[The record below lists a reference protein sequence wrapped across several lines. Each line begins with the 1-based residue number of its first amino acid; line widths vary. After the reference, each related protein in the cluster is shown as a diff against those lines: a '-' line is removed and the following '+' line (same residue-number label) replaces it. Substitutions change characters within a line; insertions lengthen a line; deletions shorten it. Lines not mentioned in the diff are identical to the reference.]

1 MARFRAKHGPLEERA
16 ADAIASILHVDMD
29 AFFVSVELLERPELR
44 GKPVVVGGRPDQ
56 RGVVTAASYEARKFG
71 VHSAMPL
78 RTAGKLCP
86 QAVFLDG
93 HHEKYGEWSDRV
105 ATILAKFSP
114 IVEMVSIDEAYLDL
128 AGTERLHGPP
138 LAAAD
143 KLLRDHHAHDGAS
156 LLRWTWRRRGSSP
169 KSHRI
174 RRSRAGLV
182 WVAPGQEARFLAP
195 LPVRKIPGIGEVTER
210 ALRALGI
217 ETVDQLAAVS
227 PEKLEKIFGQ
237 WGDALYRKARGG
249 DSYEF
254 VIDAEPKSISHNHTF
269 GEDTNDTEALHAL
282 LSHLSQKA
290 CKRLREAGLATR
302 TLTLTI
308 RYAGFD
314 THTRAK
320 TLSEPTQL
328 DADIFRVFQRL
339 FAEHR
344 DMKRKIRLLGVS
356 LGGLTHGG
364 EQLDLLDAERRE
376 RLEKLTRATDKLRD
390 RFGFGK
396 VQFGGSLRADGSRNE
411 RDDAEMGLRWEE
423 QTSKSRV
430 SRDASHDESEWM
442 PYTSRMSP
450 VTPPSGTATHLRS
463 GGELSR
469 ILAARQRRSPD
480 RRVVVAVL
488 GRRASQLWLLHER
501 SRRRR
506 TACEPARAASLV
518 RTSSKHCSGRW

>member
-1 MARFRAKHGPLEERA
+1 MAMPDLARFRAKHGAFDEPSSHTA
-16 ADAIASILHVDMD
+16 AAVLHVDMD

-56 RGVVTAASYEARKFG
+56 RGVVTAASYEARKYG

-78 RTAGKLCP
+78 RTAGRLCP
-86 QAVFLDG
+86 QAIFLDG

-105 ATILAKFSP
+105 ASILAKFSP

-128 AGTERLHGPP
+128 EGTERLHGPP

-143 KLLRDHHAHDGAS
+143 KLLRTITRETALPCSGGLATTRLVAKVAS
-156 LLRWTWRRRGSSP
+156 DQAKPR
-169 KSHRI
+169 
-174 RRSRAGLV
+174 GLV
-182 WVAPGQEARFLAP
+182 WVAPGQEQRFLAP

-217 ETVDQLAAVS
+217 ETVEQIAAV
-227 PEKLEKIFGQ
+227 PHEKLETIFGK

-254 VIDAEPKSISHNHTF
+254 VMDAEPKSISHNHTF
-269 GEDTNDTEALHAL
+269 VEDTSDAEQLNAM

-320 TLSEPTQL
+320 TLPEPTRL
-328 DADIFRVFQRL
+328 DTDIFRVIQGL

-356 LGGLTHGG
+356 LGGLAHGA

-376 RLEKLTRATDKLRD
+376 RLEKLTRAADKLRD

-396 VQFGGSLRADGSRNE
+396 VQFGGSLRTNGSSNE
-411 RDDAEMGLRWEE
+411 RDDAKWDAVGRTNLK
-423 QTSKSRV
+423 KS
-430 SRDASHDESEWM
+430 SES
-442 PYTSRMSP
+442 
-450 VTPPSGTATHLRS
+450 
-463 GGELSR
+463 
-469 ILAARQRRSPD
+469 
-480 RRVVVAVL
+480 
-488 GRRASQLWLLHER
+488 
-501 SRRRR
+501 
-506 TACEPARAASLV
+506 
-518 RTSSKHCSGRW
+518 